1 MSEAGLSDAL
11 RDPELMA
18 AANDRAQEL
27 LEELKSEV
35 KVETKDI
42 GTLRKELTITV
53 PGDIIA
59 KHVDHN
65 YDELANDAVVPGF
78 RKGRAPRRLI
88 EKRFGHD
95 VRQSLKTTIIGQSFY
110 AAADKAEIE
119 PLGDPLFNVTNKEGH
134 PNVVDFEEALT
145 LLELPAEGDFNYSCE
160 LEIKPTFELPE
171 LKGIEV
177 KTPQFEITD
186 EQVDEQLERHRK
198 IRGHYEPVTDG
209 AAEPDDLIVAD
220 VTLKAGDQTVKTEE
234 NVQLGIRPTRLDG
247 IALTELGEQLAGVKP
262 GDTRTVTAKIPD
274 DYERPDLRRQ
284 EAVFEFQ
291 VHELKRQVPAPV
303 EELVQQSGA
312 EDEAQL
318 RQFIRDDLEAEK
330 EQYTRRAQ
338 HAQLTDYL
346 LENTPMDLPEDL
358 SARQTDRAVLRRVI
372 DLRQQG
378 IPESDVEAKIDE
390 LRTSAAE
397 DVTRD
402 LKLGFILEKVA
413 EELGV
418 TVTDEEINTQ
428 IALIARRYDRRFD
441 RVRDEL
447 QSQGLLSQ
455 LGEQIKHDKCLQQ
468 LLGEAKIVEVTP
480 ASAEAEAEA
489 ETPAD
494 EAAPT
499 KKSTQKK
506 QADESK

>member
-11 RDPELMA
+11 RDPELTA

-35 KVETKDI
+35 QVETKDI
-42 GTLRKELTITV
+42 GTLRKELIIKV
-53 PGDIIA
+53 PGEVIA

-119 PLGDPLFNVTNKEGH
+119 PLGDPLFHVTGKEGH
-134 PNVVDFEEALT
+134 PNLVDFEEALT
-145 LLELPAEGDFNYSCE
+145 RLELPAEGDFTYSCE

-177 KTPQFEITD
+177 KTPQFEIND
-186 EQVDEQLERHRK
+186 EQVDEQLERQRK
-198 IRGHYEPVTDG
+198 IRGHYEPVTAG

-220 VTLKAGDQTVKTEE
+220 VTLKVGEETVKTEE
-234 NVQLGIRPTRLDG
+234 NVQLGVRPTRLDG
-247 IALTELGEQLAGVKP
+247 IALTELGDQLKGVKP
-262 GDTRTVTAKIPD
+262 GDTRTVTAKVPD

-284 EAVFEFQ
+284 DAEFEFQ
-291 VHELKRQVPAPV
+291 VHELKRQVPAPL
-303 EELVQQSGA
+303 EELIQQSGA

-318 RQFIRDDLEAEK
+318 RQFIREDLEAEK

-346 LENTPMDLPEDL
+346 LEKTPMDLPEDL

-372 DLRQQG
+372 ELRQQG
-378 IPESDVEAKIDE
+378 VPESDVEAKIDE

-397 DVTRD
+397 DVARD

-428 IALIARRYDRRFD
+428 IAMIARRYDRRFD

-468 LLGEAKIVEVTP
+468 LLADAQVVEVTP
-480 ASAEAEAEA
+480 ETAEAEADE
-489 ETPAD
+489 PA
-494 EAAPT
+494 AKKKT
-499 KKSTQKK
+499 TKKKSTKK
-506 QADESK
+506 KADESE